1 MPVSRVALIYHLHS
15 AIIVIILLANGLVS
29 SRLECEQS
37 STSSAESGA
46 RSMYILSR
54 SKNVSRI
61 FHRARLGWGSLKHA
75 FPLLF
80 VSYSVAFL
88 SFHASL
94 LFGHFF
100 RSIFLAFFLSVCVYV
115 WHRFLLSFLIRFPYF
130 IFALFFFSFRPCVRG
145 LVRRCWLCFS
155 SLIAPYHGNSRI
167 VLREYLLYGT
177 TFSVLPLLT
186 LLPLFSRR

>member
-100 RSIFLAFFLSVCVYV
+100 RSIFLVFFLSVCVRV
-115 WHRFLLSFLIRFPYF
+115 ASLPALISHTISVFYF
-130 IFALFFFSFRPCVRG
+130 CTPFSFRPCVCV